1 MMKKILKVLPVAF
14 VLFLL
19 IGSSCAA
26 AVNGNG
32 YTKCD
37 GQILP
42 RNTTDASDYTYHD
55 SSNKKA
61 PSIKN
66 ETNTFELDHEKIY
79 EDFGIDISSKN
90 SRIDCRLNMTTAEV
104 NKTMNLTKY
113 INGTNYNDWVQGELN
128 NPNVVANEKLFV
140 QPRPE
145 DNESGYWE
153 EHSYYDIFPYVI
165 KHQADGIHVD
175 CIKVLVTFYEFIKN
189 PEPQP
194 VPDPVNNTTNGTD
207 PVPVPVPVNNTTDP
221 VVDPVV
227 NNTVDVSSD
236 DSVDEPVDNLAM
248 HKTGMPIAELVLVV
262 LLVAI
267 VGLGYIRQQK

>member
-1 MMKKILKVLPVAF
+1 MMKKIIKALPAVF
-14 VLFLL
+14 VIFLL
-19 IGSSCAA
+19 MGSACGA
-26 AVNGNG
+26 AVTGNG

-37 GQILP
+37 GEILP
-42 RNTTDASDYTYHD
+42 RDMTDASDYTYHD

-66 ETNTFELDHEKIY
+66 ETNTFELDSDKIY

-104 NKTMNLTKY
+104 NKSMNLTKY
-113 INGTNYNDWVQGELN
+113 INGTNYGDWVQGELN

-145 DNESGYWE
+145 DNESGYWV
-153 EHSYYDIFPYVI
+153 EHSYFDIFPYVI

-194 VPDPVNNTTNGTD
+194 VPDPVNNTTNTTDDPIVD
-207 PVPVPVPVNNTTDP
+207 PVPVVNNTTD
-221 VVDPVV
+221 V
-227 NNTVDVSSD
+227 NTTDIPAENTSD
-236 DSVDEPVDNLAM
+236 ANVTDNANTGLKM

-267 VGLGYIRQQK
+267 VGLGYIRQK

>member
-1 MMKKILKVLPVAF
+1 MKNIFKALTAA
-14 VLFLL
+14 LFIFLM
-19 IGSSCAA
+19 IGSACGA
-26 AVNGNG
+26 AVVNANG

-37 GQILP
+37 GEILA
-42 RNTTDASDYTYHD
+42 RNMTDASDYTYHD

-221 VVDPVV
+221 VDPVIDV
-227 NNTVDVSSD
+227 PSENTTTDN
-236 DSVDEPVDNLAM
+236 SVDEPVDNLAM

-267 VGLGYIRQQK
+267 VGLAYIRQQK